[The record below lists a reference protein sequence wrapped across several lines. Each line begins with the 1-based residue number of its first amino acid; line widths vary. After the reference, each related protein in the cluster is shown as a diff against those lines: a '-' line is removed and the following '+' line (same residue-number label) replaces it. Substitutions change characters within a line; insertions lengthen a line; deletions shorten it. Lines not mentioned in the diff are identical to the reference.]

1 MASKKVLVNLDFG
14 GNQIINVRA
23 EVAASEP
30 STNLSAGRFYFN
42 STQQKLYVYTTSGWQ
57 QVGSDLPSGLVTA
70 DNDLT
75 ANKVLV
81 GDGSKKAKASN
92 YTIETSVPSGAVFTD
107 EKVKQEPQPSST
119 NAEYPL
125 IFSQSAWGT
134 GASRTGYTYI
144 SNYMTYNPSTH
155 VLTLQDVHVHSLT
168 IDGNEAATKAY
179 VDSQD
184 QKINDRISNISGF
197 GRYLSGWD
205 MATGEPA
212 SVPTTATYTLRS
224 GDYFI
229 INNVPSSGT
238 KYRPSQTGTWTT
250 SQPFAKTATSES
262 CVVGGYW
269 KYDGSSWDYFAPEQ
283 VVSLPPF
290 TNSVLGA
297 IKGNSSDGYVYHDTN
312 TGDGY
317 GKVYGW
323 DSKAN
328 IGTTHTITISGDA
341 TGSGSHKN
349 GTTDA
354 DATISVTIGNSK
366 ITTAKIADGN
376 VTAAKIATDAVT
388 HDKIKAKWYGEYI
401 AASQTDSGPY
411 WQSTG
416 NANEYK
422 AIIQGVT
429 RNGSVRLCE
438 SNDGSF
444 NGAKEVECV
453 IEYGEDETGIFSA
466 TAYINS
472 ATAPTAGQYYFHCRK
487 EFD

>member
-1 MASKKVLVNLDFG
+1 MAVKKVLVNLDFN

-23 EVAASEP
+23 EVAASAP
-30 STNLSAGRFYFN
+30 ATGTPGRFYFN
-42 STQQKLYVYTTSGWQ
+42 TTQQKLYVYTTSGWKV
-57 QVGSDLPSGLVTA
+57 VGQDVPANLVTA

-75 ANKVLV
+75 ANMVLV
-81 GDGSKKAKASN
+81 GDGSKKAKASSF
-92 YTIETSVPSGAVFTD
+92 TIGKSVPSDAAFSD
-107 EKVKQEPQPSST
+107 EKVRQEPQPSST
-119 NAEYPL
+119 NAELPL
-125 IFSQSAWGT
+125 IFSQSVWGT

-179 VDSQD
+179 VDTQD

-205 MATGEPA
+205 MATGKPA
-212 SVPTTATYTLRS
+212 SVPTTSEYVLRS
-224 GDYFI
+224 GDYFV
-229 INNVPSSGT
+229 INNVPSLGT
-238 KYRPSQTGTWTT
+238 KYKPNQTGTWNT
-250 SQPFAKTATSES
+250 SQQFARTATNET

-269 KYDGSSWDYFAPEQ
+269 KYDGSTWSYFAPESA
-283 VVSLPPF
+283 VSLPAF
-290 TNSVLGA
+290 TNNTLGG
-297 IKGNSSDGYVYHDTN
+297 IKGHEVNGYVYHVTNDTE
-312 TGDGY
+312 GY
-317 GKVYGW
+317 GMVYGW
-323 DSKAN
+323 ATKADN
-328 IGTTHTITISGDA
+328 NNSHTITLQGDV
-341 TGSGSHKN
+341 TTVSGSHTNAN
-349 GTTDA
+349 GSNV
-354 DATISVTIGNSK
+354 TISVTI
-366 ITTAKIADGN
+366 ADGA
-376 VTAAKIATDAVT
+376 VTTVKINDGAVTGAKIATDAVDHT
-388 HDKIKAKWYGEYI
+388 KIKAKWVGEYI
-401 AASQTDSGPY
+401 AASQTDVGPY
-411 WQSTG
+411 WQATG

-422 AIIQGVT
+422 AVISGVT

-438 SNDGSF
+438 SNGGSF